1 MCGKSCI
8 KRDPILS
15 STFDAV
21 IGARDDPWARM
32 VGEPAAELGL
42 DVFEGPKSRLKKRLT
57 ETMIK
62 RGPGAEKTVGVP
74 QLYATPSDLVQTP
87 ATCL

>member
-21 IGARDDPWARM
+21 IGARDAPWARM
-32 VGEPAAELGL
+32 VGELVAELGL

-57 ETMIK
+57 ETMINGVLEQK
-62 RGPGAEKTVGVP
+62 R
-74 QLYATPSDLVQTP
+74 QLVSLNCMPTPRVWFKLQPRV
-87 ATCL
+87 